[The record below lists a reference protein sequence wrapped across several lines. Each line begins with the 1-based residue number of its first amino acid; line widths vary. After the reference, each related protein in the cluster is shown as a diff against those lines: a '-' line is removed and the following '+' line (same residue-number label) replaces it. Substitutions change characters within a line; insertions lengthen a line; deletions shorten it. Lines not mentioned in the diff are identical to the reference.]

1 METISHSAFADGADA
16 FVVAGAGGFGSA
28 VRSGAGA
35 AVLGGAEVGE
45 GDAEG
50 VGDMNI
56 RSASAGFPSNRSLNA
71 EKPRTM
77 TGAGLSHNDCSA
89 ASYSPT
95 GSPLQ

>member
-50 VGDMNI
+50 VGVI
-56 RSASAGFPSNRSLNA
+56 I
-71 EKPRTM
+71 
-77 TGAGLSHNDCSA
+77 
-89 ASYSPT
+89 
-95 GSPLQ
+95 